1 MSTAYHILVEGTLV
15 IAFAYAWIS
24 IFSGRK

>member
-24 IFSGRK
+24 IFAGRN